1 MATGKKTRR
10 DGADR
15 PDAGSGGWR
24 RAAVAAL
31 LLAGLAGC
39 EGNSVVGGPPTLD
52 AGSDLGSDLG
62 TDLGTDLGVDV
73 PSMDAPDGPR

>member
-1 MATGKKTRR
+1 MATRKKTRR

-39 EGNSVVGGPPTLD
+39 EPVFRTLNVRPPSRF
-52 AGSDLGSDLG
+52 ASRASGRPSG
-62 TDLGTDLGVDV
+62 DV
-73 PSMDAPDGPR
+73 CPFRRTRSC